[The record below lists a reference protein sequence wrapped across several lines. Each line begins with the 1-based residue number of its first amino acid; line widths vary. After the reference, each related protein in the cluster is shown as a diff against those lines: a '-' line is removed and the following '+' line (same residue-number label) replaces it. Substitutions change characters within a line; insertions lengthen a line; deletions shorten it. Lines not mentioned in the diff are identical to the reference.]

1 MTGPCASCVPMVF
14 RTLRADSPAAR
25 KRAGRTV
32 GQDLPVLC
40 SARQRD
46 CHACLPALER
56 KQQRQSKRTKPLKRR
71 NIPLGNG
78 MLPRKSYR
86 SAGSVAHG
94 TALPDLHTQMR
105 GKLLDESTHPQR
117 APHERFDAIWEYPLE
132 GHGQEF
138 RTLSNLPVDPRP
150 GTIPSPT
157 RGPGPPLPL
166 WSPC

>member
-94 TALPDLHTQMR
+94 TAR
-105 GKLLDESTHPQR
+105 ICIRKCVENYSTKAR
-117 APHERFDAIWEYPLE
+117 IRK
-132 GHGQEF
+132 GHLTSVLTLSGSIHSKDMGQEF
-138 RTLSNLPVDPRP
+138 RTLSNSPVDPRP